1 MAAPKYNASIES
13 RYWVEDAIGR
23 AWPPGQDVF
32 TGENNPK
39 ANYALDLNIDGQV
52 MTFIPKSVIDNGV
65 YSPFEDSRISGKSYT
80 MPWFLDAKNQ
90 EKLNEVGKNIDLS
103 NSDVG
108 SYLKDKMG
116 ASTEGVLV
124 PKGSIP
130 FDSQIVNTPG
140 KVLGISNIQGQN
152 VYLNEDTANTNRV
165 YFTDPTG
172 TTREFIKGKEG
183 RGGIFGSG
191 IGPDVSWV
199 DFRDNLQ
206 TAGVVAGNYIL
217 PGSSLVSSQF
227 VTKGAQENLNTD
239 AGRLANLAAGVAG
252 GVEGNMANYGKVGE
266 AIGATTP
273 TPPPPPTIETVASD
287 FYGVPAGSEYVAPQV
302 TNLGTVAGTT
312 EGMLATPEVAG
323 MGGAQGLTLPG
334 GTNLAEM
341 GGAQGLQSGVGTNLA
356 QMGGA
361 QGLTTAGA
369 AGGLLGAAGLT
380 SGAGATA
387 AGIGTGLGLS
397 PAATGTGSL
406 LTGAAAGAPLAAGAG
421 TLTGSALGDMAAINA
436 GAGVVGGLI
445 SSNAAKD
452 AAEVQAAAAD
462 RAIAQQQKNFET
474 INAQQAPYRATG
486 YNALNNI
493 AGLTTGQTPQYDANG
508 NIVRDANGN
517 PVMTTGSGYLQHQFN
532 ANDLKAGLAPNY
544 DFMLGQGQMANQR
557 AANMG
562 GGAIGGNALQG
573 LNRFTQDY
581 AGNAY
586 QNAFNNYQTQR
597 GNIYNTLAGIAGI
610 GQTGQAATNT
620 ASTNA
625 TNAITQ
631 LGVGAAGA
639 QAAGTVGSANAYNNA
654 INNAANNYTLA
665 SLLNQR
671 GNVAMPV

>member
-1 MAAPKYNASIES
+1 LGGSLTGLKKSGDEIVLGLSGGGGNRYITPTGEVHNPTITYSSILGDVFGS
-13 RYWVEDAIGR
+13 
-23 AWPPGQDVF
+23 PGQTLANAWQDLGPIGQLVVAYYAGGAISDSMAGGAAGASG
-32 TGENNPK
+32 TGE
-39 ANYALDLNIDGQV
+39 AL
-52 MTFIPKSVIDNGV
+52 
-65 YSPFEDSRISGKSYT
+65 SG
-80 MPWFLDAKNQ
+80 
-90 EKLNEVGKNIDLS
+90 IDL
-103 NSDVG
+103 
-108 SYLKDKMG
+108 
-116 ASTEGVLV
+116 
-124 PKGSIP
+124 
-130 FDSQIVNTPG
+130 
-140 KVLGISNIQGQN
+140 
-152 VYLNEDTANTNRV
+152 
-165 YFTDPTG
+165 
-172 TTREFIKGKEG
+172 
-183 RGGIFGSG
+183 GG
-191 IGPDVSWV
+191 
-199 DFRDNLQ
+199 
-206 TAGVVAGNYIL
+206 
-217 PGSSLVSSQF
+217 
-227 VTKGAQENLNTD
+227 
-239 AGRLANLAAGVAG
+239 AG
-252 GVEGNMANYGKVGE
+252 GSPASWLNAGDFS
-266 AIGATTP
+266 GAL
-273 TPPPPPTIETVASD
+273 
-287 FYGVPAGSEYVAPQV
+287 PAGAAYVAPEV
-302 TNLGTVAGTT
+302 TTLGNVAGTT

-323 MGGAQGLTLPG
+323 MGGAQGLTMPN

-341 GGAQGLQSGVGTNLA
+341 GGAQGLQSGVGTSLA
-356 QMGGA
+356 EMGGA

-369 AGGLLGAAGLT
+369 AGGVLGAAGLT
-380 SGAGATA
+380 AGSGATA

-397 PAATGTGSL
+397 PAASGTGSL
-406 LTGAAAGAPLAAGAG
+406 LTGAAAGVPLAAGAG

-445 SSNAAKD
+445 SSNAAKE

-517 PVMTTGSGYLQHQFN
+517 PVMTTGSGYLQHQFD
-532 ANDLKAGLAPNY
+532 ANDLKSGLAPNY

-562 GGAIGGNALQG
+562 GGALGGNALQG
-573 LNRFTQDY
+573 LNKYTQDY

-639 QAAGTVGSANAYNNA
+639 NAAGTVGSANAYTNA
-654 INNAANNYTLA
+654 INNATNNYTLA

-671 GNVAMPV
+671 GNVQMPIG

>member
-1 MAAPKYNASIES
+1 MASPIDFNTAQTYA
-13 RYWVEDAIGR
+13 RQFGDG
-23 AWPPGQDVF
+23 
-32 TGENNPK
+32 TT
-39 ANYALDLNIDGQV
+39 YALDFEQNGQKY
-52 MTFIPKSVIDNGV
+52 TFVPSNLAQNGGVTAGDN
-65 YSPFEDSRISGKSYT
+65 T
-80 MPWFLDAKNQ
+80 
-90 EKLNEVGKNIDLS
+90 
-103 NSDVG
+103 
-108 SYLKDKMG
+108 YL
-116 ASTEGVLV
+116 L
-124 PKGSIP
+124 P
-130 FDSQIVNTPG
+130 
-140 KVLGISNIQGQN
+140 
-152 VYLNEDTANTNRV
+152 
-165 YFTDPTG
+165 YFTDQKNLDIFSKNSQKTDLSDTGLANYLKSQGQSTQGFLIPTDQANFDNSVNTQPTSTLGGSLTGLKKSGDEIVLGLSGGGGNRYITPTG
-172 TTREFIKGKEG
+172 EVHNPTITYSSILGDV
-183 RGGIFGSG
+183 FGSPG
-191 IGPDVSWV
+191 QTLANAWQDLGPIGQ
-199 DFRDNLQ
+199 L
-206 TAGVVAGNYIL
+206 VVAYYAG
-217 PGSSLVSSQF
+217 
-227 VTKGAQENLNTD
+227 GAISD
-239 AGRLANLAAGVAG
+239 SMAGGAAGASGTGEALSGIDLGGAG
-252 GVEGNMANYGKVGE
+252 GSPASWLNAGDFS
-266 AIGATTP
+266 GAL
-273 TPPPPPTIETVASD
+273 
-287 FYGVPAGSEYVAPQV
+287 PAGAAYVAPEV
-302 TNLGTVAGTT
+302 TTLGNVAGTT

-323 MGGAQGLTLPG
+323 MGGAQGLTMPN

-341 GGAQGLQSGVGTNLA
+341 GGAQGLQSGVGTSLA
-356 QMGGA
+356 EMGGA

-369 AGGLLGAAGLT
+369 AGGVLGAAGLT
-380 SGAGATA
+380 AGSGATA

-397 PAATGTGSL
+397 PAASGTGSL
-406 LTGAAAGAPLAAGAG
+406 LTGAAAGVPLAAGAG

-445 SSNAAKD
+445 SSNAAKE

-517 PVMTTGSGYLQHQFN
+517 PVMTTGSGYLQHQFD
-532 ANDLKAGLAPNY
+532 ANDLKSGLAPNY

-562 GGAIGGNALQG
+562 GGALGGNALQG
-573 LNRFTQDY
+573 LNKYTQDY

-639 QAAGTVGSANAYNNA
+639 NAAGTVGSANAYTNA
-654 INNAANNYTLA
+654 INNATNNYTLA

-671 GNVAMPV
+671 GNVQMPIG